1 VLCIAGRTALDEAAG
16 IMFAQLC
23 NVHGLQTRV
32 EGPDALSTS
41 NIFRLQTE
49 GVAMVCLSYLNA
61 SNPAQVRYAVR
72 RLRRKLPRARI
83 LVGLWNGMAD
93 FERATSVKEAS
104 KADEFASTLREAAGI
119 CIAAA
124 RPDLE
129 VLEDAHYAQRATENL
144 GS

>member
-1 VLCIAGRTALDEAAG
+1 
-16 IMFAQLC
+16 
-23 NVHGLQTRV
+23 
-32 EGPDALSTS
+32 
-41 NIFRLQTE
+41 
-49 GVAMVCLSYLNA
+49 MVCLSYLNA